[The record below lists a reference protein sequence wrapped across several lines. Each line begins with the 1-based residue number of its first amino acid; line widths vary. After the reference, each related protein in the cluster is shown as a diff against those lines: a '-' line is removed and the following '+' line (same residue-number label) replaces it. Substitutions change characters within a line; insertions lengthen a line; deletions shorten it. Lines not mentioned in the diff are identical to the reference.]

1 MGPELDRTRPYCR
14 LEPALA
20 VLLVVLK
27 LLVLRGTWGRAQ
39 GFDAPHWLAV
49 LRATH
54 WFEPLPLPR
63 ALIASYHPP
72 LSYLMGRLALVAVP
86 NEVEASQLLSTLCIL
101 GAFLS
106 LRRSL
111 RHIGWLAT
119 LPGLILLYGGFSIPL
134 LVWLAIET
142 GYDGPVF
149 FWFMLA
155 LAQSIAL
162 FWQPTPDKWWRDAK
176 YSFAVTLLGLTLA
189 AGMLTKFNSLI
200 AFGLPFLIVLVR
212 RGIKTWR
219 RDIAASS
226 FAIVVSV
233 IVVTPLYSHRYL
245 SADGHREPAAMD
257 WQRPLDLAA
266 ARAARDAVPIR
277 LLTNVLRIPS
287 RSITESQY
295 PVVDSFFNSIW
306 LHTWKRDGCLGL
318 QPEPSLSV
326 SNFYIVVFP
335 FLLVSGT
342 AWFMLRQRRIAEDW
356 RHLGW
361 VLLWVGV
368 VFCASAIAF
377 AWNYPL
383 WDWRVFKG
391 KYITPVVFWVAYATG
406 IAFSDSLLEKW
417 QRAGWKK
424 WVERAVLLVLVA
436 FMLANHGLPV
446 Y

>member
-1 MGPELDRTRPYCR
+1 
-14 LEPALA
+14 
-20 VLLVVLK
+20 V
-27 LLVLRGTWGRAQ
+27 
-39 GFDAPHWLAV
+39 F
-49 LRATH
+49 RATH

-72 LSYLMGRLALVAVP
+72 LSYLMGRLVLVVVP

-101 GAFLS
+101 GAFLA
-106 LRRSL
+106 LRGSL

-162 FWQPTPDKWWRDAK
+162 FWQSPPNKWWRDAK
-176 YSFAVTLLGLTLA
+176 YSFGVALLGLTLA
-189 AGMLTKFNSLI
+189 AGLLTKFNSLV

-212 RGIKTWR
+212 RGIKTWP
-219 RDIAASS
+219 RDIAASML
-226 FAIVVSV
+226 AIVVSV
-233 IVVTPLYSHRYL
+233 IVITPLYSHRYL

-266 ARAARDAVPIR
+266 ARAARDAAPLR
-277 LLTNVLRIPS
+277 LLTQVLRLPN

-306 LHTWKRDGCLGL
+306 LHTWKRDGCLGVE
-318 QPEPSLSV
+318 PEASIRV
-326 SNFYIVVFP
+326 SNFYIVAIP
-335 FLLVSGT
+335 FLLVAGT
-342 AWFMLRQRRIAEDW
+342 AWFMVRQRKIAEDW

-361 VLLWVGV
+361 VLLMIAA

-391 KYITPVVFWVAYATG
+391 KYITPAVFFIAYAAG
-406 IAFSDSLLEKW
+406 IAFSDALLETW
-417 QRAGWKK
+417 QHAGWKK
-424 WVERAVLLVLVA
+424 WSERAILLLLVA
-436 FMLANHGLPV
+436 FMVVNHGLPV